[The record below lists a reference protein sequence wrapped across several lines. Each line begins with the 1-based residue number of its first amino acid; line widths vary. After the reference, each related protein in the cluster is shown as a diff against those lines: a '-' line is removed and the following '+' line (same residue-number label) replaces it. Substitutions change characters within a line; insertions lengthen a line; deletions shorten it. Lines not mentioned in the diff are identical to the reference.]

1 MRDLVLL
8 RGAPGAGKSTWI
20 KNNNLEQYTLCA
32 DTIRCLFQ
40 TPVMNHENGGFSIS
54 QKNDKDVWK
63 LLFDLLERRMNRG
76 EFTIIDAC
84 HSKSSDFSKYYKLA
98 EKYRYHL
105 WCVDFSIVPLEK
117 CKEQNKLRANYK
129 WVPEN
134 ILENIYS
141 RFECNPI
148 PNKIIRVTPDNW
160 QSILEYNPLDVNHYE
175 KIVFFG
181 DLHSCYA
188 PLNEYFTN
196 NPFNENTLYVFCGDY
211 FDRGIQTKEVCQWLL
226 DHYTY
231 KNVMLLQGNHE
242 RWFMHYVNNEID
254 EIKSTEFK
262 NNTMLALNDFA
273 IKELKAMSKKFI
285 QCAYLTFN
293 DYTFIVT
300 HAGIGF
306 MPDKLKL
313 VASDEFI
320 KGGKYE
326 DNIDV
331 WFEKNNTNDKLIQ
344 IHGHR
349 NEYSIEMTD
358 FAHSINLNDKVE
370 FGKDLRILEIT
381 K

>member
-1 MRDLVLL
+1 MNTQNFKKAVEDAAKKIGIDMIGFASNEKFKKL
-8 RGAPGAGKSTWI
+8 S
-20 KNNNLEQYTLCA
+20 KN
-32 DTIRCLFQ
+32 I
-40 TPVMNHENGGFSIS
+40 VENPRSRRTFSAR
-54 QKNDKDVWK
+54 DKD
-63 LLFDLLERRMNRG
+63 LIE
-76 EFTIIDAC
+76 
-84 HSKSSDFSKYYKLA
+84 
-98 EKYRYHL
+98 
-105 WCVDFSIVPLEK
+105 P
-117 CKEQNKLRANYK
+117 
-129 WVPEN
+129 
-134 ILENIYS
+134 
-141 RFECNPI
+141 
-148 PNKIIRVTPDNW
+148 
-160 QSILEYNPLDVNHYE
+160 
-175 KIVFFG
+175 
-181 DLHSCYA
+181 
-188 PLNEYFTN
+188 
-196 NPFNENTLYVFCGDY
+196 
-211 FDRGIQTKEVCQWLL
+211 
-226 DHYTY
+226 YTY

-262 NNTMLALNDFA
+262 NNTMLALNEFA
-273 IKELKAMSKKFI
+273 IKELKAMSKKLI